1 MTWINQSTNIAY
13 GFEGTL
19 KAGTYVIADIELFSR
34 NGILQ
39 DGIWQ
44 NVDSGNQVCVFTT
57 GLGYYKVHDSQKT
70 LLWTVEKQLAI
81 MQETDVIKSEDGL
94 KYTFKSDT
102 EIQIRA
108 NEIYGVLKLKF
119 NSEQIVVE
127 YVDPSDD
134 EVA

>member
-1 MTWINQSTNIAY
+1 MTWVNQSTNIAY
-13 GFEGTL
+13 GFEGSL
-19 KAGTYVIADIELFSR
+19 KSGTYVIADIELFSR

-57 GLGYYKVHDSQKT
+57 GLGYYKVYDSQKT

-127 YVDPSDD
+127 YVDPLDD